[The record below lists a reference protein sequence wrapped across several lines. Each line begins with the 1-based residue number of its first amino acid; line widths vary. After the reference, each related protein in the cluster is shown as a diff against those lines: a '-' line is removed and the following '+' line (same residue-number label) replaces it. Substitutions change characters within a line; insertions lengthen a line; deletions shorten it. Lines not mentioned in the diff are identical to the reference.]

1 MKNNNNFKDKEDI
14 VNEKKTENKK
24 IYVNLYFFE
33 MSIGIIV
40 TYTYMLISIMMNI
53 INRILFHQYKFK
65 FNFTLMFLQ
74 QSLCMITFI
83 ILSKTSSKFKEEVGE
98 ISFKDF
104 QTLKINYISFAIIF
118 IVNILA
124 GFYGNQLVE
133 NTPMFLTLR
142 KLLLVMVYLTD
153 IFIGKKQL
161 SLFTSLCIFLVTF
174 GTFLAGID
182 NFSADYIG
190 YIVVIIYN
198 TLSVIYIKMTENFKK
213 RTNITNLKL
222 LVYNSFISSPILFMF
237 ILFTKEYQKIIN
249 HFTEGKI
256 IEFGTYL
263 HFFVTLFLSCSFCIG
278 LIMCLFISNEK
289 NSSLFTTMLSN
300 SKDIIITALSYFF
313 LSNTK
318 FTINVIGGLFITTI
332 GAVLISF
339 KSFYDNTKRIAKTK
353 KLE

>member
-1 MKNNNNFKDKEDI
+1 MKNNNFKDKEDI

-40 TYTYMLISIMMNI
+40 TYTYMLMSIMMNI

-83 ILSKTSSKFKEEVGE
+83 ILSKTNSKFKKEVGE

-118 IVNILA
+118 IMNNLA

-142 KLLLVMVYLTD
+142 KLLLVMFYLTD

-182 NFSADYIG
+182 NFSSDYIG

-198 TLSVIYIKMTENFKK
+198 TFTVIYNKMTENFKK

-222 LVYNSFISSPILFMF
+222 LVYNSFISSPILF
-237 ILFTKEYQKIIN
+237 ILIFLTKEYQKIIK

-256 IEFGTYL
+256 MEFGTYL

-289 NSSLFTTMLSN
+289 NSSLFTAMLSN

-318 FTINVIGGLFITTI
+318 LTIEVIGGLFIATI
-332 GAVLISF
+332 GAVLISV